1 MPTHS
6 SVCKLKLTVSA
17 QLPVDKFFFSL
28 FELSESHTLNSVHF
42 FEKHGYSTFV
52 SVTQNII
59 EYLHF
64 GLSLEILISFNV
76 ATL

>member
-1 MPTHS
+1 M
-6 SVCKLKLTVSA
+6 KLSA
-17 QLPVDKFFFSL
+17 QLTIGFSFHL
-28 FELSESHTLNSVHF
+28 FNFLNHIHSILSIF
-42 FEKHGYSTFV
+42 DEKHGYSTFV

-76 ATL
+76 VTL